1 MKFLWPQMLWLLL
14 VVPLLVGMYA
24 WLLQRRKRAALRFA
38 NVALVKAAIGR
49 GQHVRRH
56 LPPLLWLLG
65 IGAVIFAVARP
76 TAVLTLPAQQLRLI
90 LAIDVSLSMRAIDV
104 EPNRLHAAQVAAKAF
119 IQDLPKEVRLGIV
132 QFAGTASVVQ
142 TLTNNKEEL
151 LAAIDRLQLQRATAT
166 GSGIIISLA
175 ALFPDA
181 GIDLESLVFSS
192 SFSRHGNRSAPIE
205 QAGKAEQKLAQ
216 SVPPGSNQSAAIILL
231 SDGRRTMGPDPLV
244 AAKMAAD
251 RGVRVF
257 TVGFGT
263 HNGETGFGSWSIYMR
278 LDEETLKAVAD
289 ITRAEYF
296 HAGSENELRK
306 IYERLSAKFELE
318 RRDTEIGAFLA
329 ALGALLALA
338 GAALSLLWF
347 HRTV

>member
-1 MKFLWPQMLWLLL
+1 MKFLWPQLLWLLL
-14 VVPLLVGMYA
+14 VLPLLVGAYV
-24 WLLQRRKRAALRFA
+24 WLLQRRKRAALRYA
-38 NVALVKAAIGR
+38 NVALVKAAMGR
-49 GQHVRRH
+49 GHQIRRH
-56 LPPLLWLLG
+56 LPPVLWLLG
-65 IGAVIFAVARP
+65 LSAVLLAVARP
-76 TAVLTLPAQQLRLI
+76 TATLTLPSQQLRLI

-119 IQDLPKEVRLGIV
+119 IQDLPKDVRLGIV

-142 TLTNNKEEL
+142 TLSNNKEDL

-166 GSGIIISLA
+166 GSGILVSLA

-181 GIDLESLVFSS
+181 GIDIESLVFSS
-192 SFSRHGNRSAPIE
+192 SFSRFGSRSAPIE
-205 QAGKAEQKLAQ
+205 QSGKPLAQ
-216 SVPPGSNQSAAIILL
+216 GPQAVQPASNQSAAIILL
-231 SDGRRTMGPDPLV
+231 SDGRRTMGPDPLM

-278 LDEETLKAVAD
+278 LDEETLKSIAD

-296 HAGSENELRK
+296 HAGSETELRK
-306 IYERLSAKFELE
+306 IYERLTAKFELE
-318 RRDTEIGAFLA
+318 RRDTEIGALLA
-329 ALGALLALA
+329 AVGALLSLV

-347 HRTV
+347 NRLV

>member
-14 VVPLLVGMYA
+14 AVPLLVGAYA
-24 WLLQRRKRAALRFA
+24 WMLRRRKRAALRYA
-38 NVALVKAAIGR
+38 DIGLVKTALGR
-49 GQHVRRH
+49 GHQIRRH

-65 IGAVIFAVARP
+65 LAAVILAVARP
-76 TAVLTLPAQQLRLI
+76 TALLTLPSQQLRLI

-119 IQDLPKEVRLGIV
+119 IEELPKDVRLGIV

-142 TLTNNKEEL
+142 TPSNNKEEL
-151 LAAIDRLQLQRATAT
+151 LAAIDRLQLQRGTAT
-166 GSGIIISLA
+166 GSGLIISLA
-175 ALFPDA
+175 TLFPDA

-192 SFSRHGNRSAPIE
+192 SFSRYGNRSAPIE
-205 QAGKAEQKLAQ
+205 QAGKAEPKALQP
-216 SVPPGSNQSAAIILL
+216 VPPGSNQSAAIILL
-231 SDGRRTMGPDPLV
+231 SDGRRTMGPDPMF

-278 LDEETLKAVAD
+278 LDESTLKAVAEA
-289 ITRAEYF
+289 TRGEYY
-296 HAGSENELRK
+296 HAGSGAELRK
-306 IYERLSAKFELE
+306 IYEQLSAKFELE
-318 RRDTEIGAFLA
+318 RRDTEVGSFLA
-329 ALGALLALA
+329 AIGALLSLV
-338 GAALSLLWF
+338 GAVLSIVWF
-347 HRTV
+347 NRLS